1 MTDQEKTYISLSK
14 NFLSLQYKLTKYEMS
29 GLNPPEDL
37 LKTFQ
42 DTKRRLRILSKAL
55 EKEEKTEN
63 WYMMPQE
70 KKSLTDKQ
78 KNVKNLRYRLTK
90 YKIAGITPPESL
102 LIELKMAE
110 LLVKVES
117 MDTIRV
123 NAKV

>member
-1 MTDQEKTYISLSK
+1 
-14 NFLSLQYKLTKYEMS
+14 
-29 GLNPPEDL
+29 
-37 LKTFQ
+37 
-42 DTKRRLRILSKAL
+42 
-55 EKEEKTEN
+55 
-63 WYMMPQE
+63 MMPQE